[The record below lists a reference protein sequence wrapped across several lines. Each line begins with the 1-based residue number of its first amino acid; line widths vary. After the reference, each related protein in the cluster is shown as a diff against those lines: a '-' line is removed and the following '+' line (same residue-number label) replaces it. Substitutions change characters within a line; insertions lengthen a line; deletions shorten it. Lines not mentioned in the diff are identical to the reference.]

1 MKEDVLKKLE
11 SYLEENFKQKNGLL
25 DEIKCFASE
34 NKIVDNIAK
43 LSVLFSKPAKTTL
56 SNDFNSGEEE
66 NEDISF
72 NLEAWIEE
80 QRKYRESFRCLLINL
95 LKEKGYEKND
105 YPDFYNK
112 IFMDR
117 RMFSRI
123 MSESY
128 QGIPEKS
135 TIFKLAIG
143 LELDLSNAN
152 KLLESAGHCFNCYR
166 EFDMIIKFCIENEIY
181 NIDAVD
187 ELLYKLGEK
196 TLFSLE

>member
-1 MKEDVLKKLE
+1 MKEDILKKLA
-11 SYLEENFKQKNGLL
+11 SYLEENLKQKNGLL
-25 DEIKCFASE
+25 DEIKCFVSE
-34 NKIVDNIAK
+34 NQIADNIAK
-43 LSVLFSKPAKTTL
+43 FAVLFSKPVKTTL

-66 NEDISF
+66 NEDVSF

-80 QRKYRESFRCLLINL
+80 QRKHRESFRCLLINL

-181 NIDAVD
+181 DIDTVD
-187 ELLYKLGEK
+187 ELLYKFSEK